1 MSVTSL
7 SLTES
12 LDSVLRESVKS
23 GLIPGVVAVAAT
35 SDGVVYEGAFGPRA
49 LGTDSAM
56 TTDTVFWLGSMT
68 KMIVAI
74 GALQLVERGKLS
86 LDAPLGTLL
95 PQLAELQ
102 VLEGFDDDGLPVL
115 RAARTAVT
123 LRHLLTHTAGNG
135 YHFWNADVLRYQEVM
150 GLPGIIECREVTLT
164 TPLTFDPGTAWQYG
178 MNIDWVGKA
187 IEKVS
192 GVSLEDYLRAA
203 LLDPLGMSDTTF
215 VLTAGIRAR
224 LAGMHAR
231 TPDGLV
237 PIEFEMTQEPEFQM
251 AGGAMY
257 GSARDYLTLLRML
270 LGRGALGGVRV
281 LSEDLVDEALR
292 NQIGGL
298 RIGPIATVDPAS
310 SNDVDFLAGIDKT
323 WGLLGLRNEAPST
336 QGRSTGSLF
345 WAGLGNT
352 YFWVDQGSDD
362 CGLLCT
368 QILPFADQAVLDTFD
383 SFERTVHHR

>member
-1 MSVTSL
+1 MSVTSV

-12 LDSVLRESVKS
+12 LDTVLRESVES
-23 GLIPGVVAVAAT
+23 GLIPGVVALAAT
-35 SDGVVYEGAFGPRA
+35 SDGVVYEGSFGPRV
-49 LGTDSAM
+49 LGTDTAM

-95 PQLAELQ
+95 PQLAEPQ

-150 GLPGIIECREVTLT
+150 GLPGIIECREATLT

-178 MNIDWVGKA
+178 MNLDWVGKA

-192 GVSLEDYLRAA
+192 GVSLEDYLREA

-215 VLTAGIRAR
+215 VLTAGISAR

-237 PIEFEMTQEPEFQM
+237 PVEFEMTQEPEFQM
-251 AGGAMY
+251 GGGAMY

-270 LGRGALGGVRV
+270 LGRGELGGVRV
-281 LSEDLVDEALR
+281 LSEDSVDEALR

-298 RIGPIATVDPAS
+298 RIGLIASVDPAS
-310 SNDVDFLAGIDKT
+310 SNDVDLLPGIDKT
-323 WGLLGLRNEAPST
+323 WGLLGLRNEAPGT
-336 QGRSTGSLF
+336 QGRSAGSLF

-352 YFWVDQGSDD
+352 YFWVDHGSDD